1 MASNSNLP
9 NPGFASAG
17 EDKNWKFA
25 CDSGARVPGEKR
37 SFANHHDEKRS
48 FSQAHKPPEE
58 IGREGGQSQGGNF
71 ANGAGGESSNTS
83 H

>member
-17 EDKNWKFA
+17 EDKHWKFA

-37 SFANHHDEKRS
+37 SFANHHDLE
-48 FSQAHKPPEE
+48 PET
-58 IGREGGQSQGGNF
+58 GRKGTARAVNRREGISPTAMRWGIVEHF
-71 ANGAGGESSNTS
+71 ALG
-83 H
+83 